1 MSGATVRS
9 RFPVR
14 RRVGVPEKRAAV
26 GEAKA
31 PSRVA
36 RMLAL
41 AHHVER
47 LIETGELESYSAAA
61 HALGLTRARLTQ
73 VMNLLLLAP
82 AIQVRILLG
91 CLDATER
98 ALRAV
103 GVEADWD
110 RQEGTLL
117 AGGVEPSARQVTCDS

>member
-14 RRVGVPEKRAAV
+14 RKVEVTEKRAAV

-31 PSRVA
+31 PSRLA

-47 LIETGELESYSAAA
+47 LIEAGELESYSAAA
-61 HALGLTRARLTQ
+61 LALGITRARLTQ

-82 AIQVRILLG
+82 QIQDEV
-91 CLDATER
+91 
-98 ALRAV
+98 
-103 GVEADWD
+103 
-110 RQEGTLL
+110 LL
-117 AGGVEPSARQVTCDS
+117 ANRTKGERSLRGLSSIAAWERQIEVFTRKEMTRATRSN

>member
-14 RRVGVPEKRAAV
+14 RRMEVAEKRAAV

-47 LIETGELESYSAAA
+47 LIEAGELESYSAAA
-61 HALGLTRARLTQ
+61 KALGLTRARLTQ

-82 AIQVRILLG
+82 AIQGRILLG
-91 CLDATER
+91 RLDASER

-103 GVEADWD
+103 GAEADWD
-110 RQEGTLL
+110 RQEGRLL
-117 AGGVEPSARQVTCDS
+117 AGGVGPSARQRTCDS